1 MNVNTHINDVIR
13 VCNCD
18 DQSFITNM
26 YELNNDALVYAL
38 ALFWLGRFGVEERDE
53 LSPDKAERSE
63 NGDDYYNDDEG
74 ETEEINLDGEW
85 ATFLKSASSQTDSNT
100 TNYILSKRDAQ
111 IILKIGLGLRGY
123 AYSSELYKNLDFFNQ
138 ER

>member
-1 MNVNTHINDVIR
+1 
-13 VCNCD
+13 
-18 DQSFITNM
+18 M